1 MKFYPFHIGDYT
13 RRTGH
18 LTPLEDICYR
28 RLLDLYYMTEAPIPL
43 DVDKVARLINMRDH
57 SDIVNDIVC
66 EFFTKSYAGYVNET
80 CEEEMQKYNEKASR
94 ARKLA
99 EKRWAGQSDDTTSD
113 TTSDAVLHTTSDTI
127 SDTTSCATNT
137 ITNTNTSIKKKVAD
151 APVVMPPS
159 LDNVSFKTA
168 WQEYIAYRAENRFRS
183 LKSQSIQKIYDEME
197 VWGCDNAIE
206 SIRATIKNGWQ
217 GLFFPKQAQSSG
229 GRKASPSEFD
239 HAF

>member
-28 RLLDLYYMTEAPIPL
+28 RLLDLYYMTESPIPL

-57 SDIVNDIVC
+57 SEIVNDIVC
-66 EFFTKSYAGYVNET
+66 EFFTKSDAGYVNET

-99 EKRWAGQSDDTTSD
+99 EKRWAGQSED
-113 TTSDAVLHTTSDTI
+113 TTSDATLHTTSDTI
-127 SDTTSCATNT
+127 SETTSCATNT
-137 ITNTNTSIKKKVAD
+137 ITNTNTSIKKKKVAD
-151 APVVMPPS
+151 APVIIPES
-159 LDNVSFKTA
+159 LDNLEFSIA
-168 WQEYIAYRAENRFRS
+168 WQEYISYRSTSGFKD
-183 LKSQSIQKIYDEME
+183 LKHPSIQKTFNEMAT
-197 VWGCDNAIE
+197 WGCEAAIQSLHN
-206 SIRATIKNGWQ
+206 SIRNGWQ
-217 GLFFPKQAQSSG
+217 GVFAPRTQANALTA
-229 GRKASPSEFD
+229 RKSLPSEFD